1 MINYSASDCC
11 FLKSVSTR
19 PYSMYT
25 ILSHQRESIDLILS
39 LSGWSWSL
47 SARWCCNHQ
56 PNLRKVGS
64 FFCRLGITDDLQ
76 CMYRRSWQTI
86 KNKLTVFWRKINSYL
101 MPVKL
106 CCLSLKRKH
115 CQCEVISY
123 WLQQTKSYKTLPL
136 NSITADRNCANK
148 LYRRCC
154 KLPFNKF
161 ISLILLG
168 KHPLFFFFS
177 ASTETFQR
185 RFQGSGTT
193 VKPYLTHSHHLNSTS
208 PMNREGSWMHH
219 QQWGLRYQNLLVFF
233 SSTYSHNHKKVF
245 SFFQS
250 LIYSGLLPSL
260 CFTTPCLNNQVPEK

>member
-1 MINYSASDCC
+1 
-11 FLKSVSTR
+11 
-19 PYSMYT
+19 
-25 ILSHQRESIDLILS
+25 
-39 LSGWSWSL
+39 
-47 SARWCCNHQ
+47 
-56 PNLRKVGS
+56 
-64 FFCRLGITDDLQ
+64 
-76 CMYRRSWQTI
+76 
-86 KNKLTVFWRKINSYL
+86 

-148 LYRRCC
+148 LYRRC

-168 KHPLFFFFS
+168 KHLFFFSFLVPLLRHFKDVS
-177 ASTETFQR
+177 KVRGPEWNHTSLTA
-185 RFQGSGTT
+185 TT
-193 VKPYLTHSHHLNSTS
+193 STS
-208 PMNREGSWMHH
+208 LA
-219 QQWGLRYQNLLVFF
+219 QWTEKDLECTISSEVWGTKNSSLLFFF

-260 CFTTPCLNNQVPEK
+260 CFTTPCLNNQVAEK

>member
-1 MINYSASDCC
+1 
-11 FLKSVSTR
+11 
-19 PYSMYT
+19 
-25 ILSHQRESIDLILS
+25 
-39 LSGWSWSL
+39 
-47 SARWCCNHQ
+47 
-56 PNLRKVGS
+56 
-64 FFCRLGITDDLQ
+64 
-76 CMYRRSWQTI
+76 
-86 KNKLTVFWRKINSYL
+86 

-148 LYRRCC
+148 LYRRCR

-168 KHPLFFFFS
+168 KHLFFFSFLVPLLRHFKDVS
-177 ASTETFQR
+177 KVRGPEWNHTS
-185 RFQGSGTT
+185 
-193 VKPYLTHSHHLNSTS
+193 LTANPTS

-219 QQWGLRYQNLLVFF
+219 QQWGLRYQNLFPVGFFF

-250 LIYSGLLPSL
+250 LIYSSLLPSL